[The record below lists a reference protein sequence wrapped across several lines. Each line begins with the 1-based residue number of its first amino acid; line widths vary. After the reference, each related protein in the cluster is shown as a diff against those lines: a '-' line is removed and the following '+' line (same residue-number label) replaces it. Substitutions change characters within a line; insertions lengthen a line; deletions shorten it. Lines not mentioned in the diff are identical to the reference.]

1 MCSQGTGGEP
11 SARNASRSRDE
22 AAAGRW
28 WRRLKVQGG
37 GASTTARGG
46 TSGWCSWQSAD
57 ANTERLALGA
67 RVRYHIYLDHHGF
80 GAHRDACPRRR
91 SACPRED
98 GARKMPLDDRSVP
111 PSLPPSLRIERSIL
125 AFGARRGLPL
135 PFAVA
140 AECPLR
146 LKRALDSWHLQRVL
160 TKKLHATRRTKKKSL
175 YSGPRKSRNFRS
187 SQFGSS
193 LFGAFSS

>member
-91 SACPRED
+91 SACPHED
-98 GARKMPLDDRSVP
+98 GARKMPLDDRSVS
-111 PSLPPSLRIERSIL
+111 PSLPPSLPPCALKEAFWRLERARPSAPIRGCRRMSAPIE
-125 AFGARRGLPL
+125 
-135 PFAVA
+135 
-140 AECPLR
+140 E
-146 LKRALDSWHLQRVL
+146 
-160 TKKLHATRRTKKKSL
+160 
-175 YSGPRKSRNFRS
+175 
-187 SQFGSS
+187 GS
-193 LFGAFSS
+193 